1 MSEPSTSPPDPSPP
15 APPTPSAA
23 DSAPGVES
31 SGGSP
36 GKRSFLRGL
45 VDGVA
50 QFGRDAISV
59 TLGRI
64 IGEGPESG
72 PVEARGASMDAAV
85 RERAAETKLGML
97 HQVTERLRGAAD
109 EYIAAKLDELEA
121 RVDAKLNQIET
132 RIDKKVVEIHE
143 QLKQLR
149 DQELNHRLRLLK
161 ITLIFTVLVAVV
173 SLGYKWFSRFLLQQG

>member
-1 MSEPSTSPPDPSPP
+1 MSEPSTSPPDSVPP
-15 APPTPSAA
+15 APADGAA
-23 DSAPGVES
+23 GPES
-31 SGGSP
+31 SDGSP
-36 GKRSFLRGL
+36 AKRSFFRGL

-59 TLGRI
+59 ALGRI
-64 IGEGPESG
+64 IGDGPEAG
-72 PVEARGASMDAAV
+72 TVEPRAASVDAAV

-121 RVDAKLNQIET
+121 RVDAKLNQIEG